1 MDLVLGSTLNCLPLE
16 RYLAGGGVVAGSH
29 DRCCAL
35 CLCSLFI
42 AELTVAAVG
51 ANSSYLIVILRAD
64 NCGGIFICRACDSG
78 DLVKIGVAAGC
89 AVDLIAG
96 RTLDGIPRED
106 YAVAGAD
113 GKGWCFACGKGV
125 SAFGADIV
133 LIVSV
138 VCQRTVSVAA
148 FGADCFLLAGGS
160 AAGMSLLFADIIPCL
175 AYDDALALELWFDV
189 GKGLAA
195 ALAAEPVM
203 LIIAAMVNV
212 LDVDILEDVINIYRA
227 TVCDDI
233 TYYLGIVQIPEYIL

>member
-1 MDLVLGSTLNCLPLE
+1 M
-16 RYLAGGGVVAGSH
+16 
-29 DRCCAL
+29 
-35 CLCSLFI
+35 
-42 AELTVAAVG
+42 
-51 ANSSYLIVILRAD
+51 
-64 NCGGIFICRACDSG
+64 
-78 DLVKIGVAAGC
+78 
-89 AVDLIAG
+89 
-96 RTLDGIPRED
+96 
-106 YAVAGAD
+106 
-113 GKGWCFACGKGV
+113 
-125 SAFGADIV
+125 
-133 LIVSV
+133 

-227 TVCDDI
+227 AVCDDI
-233 TYYLGIVQIPEYIL
+233 TYYPGIVQIAEHILQ